1 MSKGVCNLGKFFVML
16 WIKGHGIML
25 KPYLRFCLFHWGEMI
40 NMKKDQTFD
49 ISYEY
54 ITVSTFPLFPRNT
67 LATYHGDE
75 IPFLKGEAIH
85 KISIS
90 KEKKI

>member
-1 MSKGVCNLGKFFVML
+1 
-16 WIKGHGIML
+16 
-25 KPYLRFCLFHWGEMI
+25 MI

-90 KEKKI
+90 KEKKNLSSHDFKDIIFIVIGT